1 MPRTAGRGDLPP
13 TKTIIVYRN
22 GDAFFPGRKLV
33 VNPRQLST
41 FDSFLTFL
49 TRAIEA
55 PFGAVRRLYTP
66 RQGHRVQHMDD
77 LKHGSVYV
85 AIQPVVH
92 SKFVV
97 PARWERI
104 ADESYTIHVF
114 TNGDILATP
123 VRIRVPKY
131 TRKSWESVLAMVTE
145 KVRLRTGAVF
155 RLCTLDG
162 RPVCGPSELENN
174 QHYVAVGTEK
184 FKALPYDQCVPCRE
198 LLKKNNVI
206 EGYEP
211 CNVLSI
217 NYVVLIKL
225 GETEALG
232 NKTARPKSM
241 SFHVGSV
248 FNAQNK
254 RSEMAGAA
262 EVQEDRQLKVDLP
275 IDQVKD
281 NPILHCSLMRSLTY
295 NRSSSTSPCKAS
307 LHDSDNLCLHRSS
320 ADSRKDVSTLII
332 SFM

>member
-1 MPRTAGRGDLPP
+1 TAAWDLPP

-85 AIQPVVH
+85 AAGNEH
-92 SKFVV
+92 FKKL
-97 PARWERI
+97 
-104 ADESYTIHVF
+104 DVF

-217 NYVVLIKL
+217 NYVLYTCRINTGTSFCCEKGMRKCVCQCWFYFSSLQPRHPAFYEKQRTCKGY
-225 GETEALG
+225 GECYCF
-232 NKTARPKSM
+232 R
-241 SFHVGSV
+241 VG
-248 FNAQNK
+248 
-254 RSEMAGAA
+254 
-262 EVQEDRQLKVDLP
+262 
-275 IDQVKD
+275 
-281 NPILHCSLMRSLTY
+281 CSGP
-295 NRSSSTSPCKAS
+295 SSCTVIHFLETC
-307 LHDSDNLCLHRSS
+307 
-320 ADSRKDVSTLII
+320 
-332 SFM
+332 

>member
-1 MPRTAGRGDLPP
+1 LKTMPRTAGRGDLPP

-184 FKALPYDQCVPCRE
+184 FKALPQTSLFCCFSFLPRPTNGCRNSKE
-198 LLKKNNVI
+198 YQQTLPL
-206 EGYEP
+206 
-211 CNVLSI
+211 
-217 NYVVLIKL
+217 
-225 GETEALG
+225 
-232 NKTARPKSM
+232 
-241 SFHVGSV
+241 V

-275 IDQVKD
+275 IDQVEATIVEEENED
-281 NPILHCSLMRSLTY
+281 
-295 NRSSSTSPCKAS
+295 RSSSTSPCKAS

>member
-1 MPRTAGRGDLPP
+1 MAAVGDLPP

-22 GDAFFPGRKLV
+22 GDAFCPGRKLV

-85 AIQPVVH
+85 AAGNEHFKKLENLSGRSAHVRGGAPPWAEACIAACG
-92 SKFVV
+92 
-97 PARWERI
+97 PAWV
-104 ADESYTIHVF
+104 VF

-145 KVRLRTGAVF
+145 KVCLRTGAVF

-198 LLKKNNVI
+198 LVKKNNVI

-217 NYVVLIKL
+217 NYVLYTCRINTGTSFCCEKGMRKCVCQCWFYFSSLQPRHPAFYEKQRICKGY
-225 GETEALG
+225 GECYCF
-232 NKTARPKSM
+232 R
-241 SFHVGSV
+241 VG
-248 FNAQNK
+248 
-254 RSEMAGAA
+254 
-262 EVQEDRQLKVDLP
+262 
-275 IDQVKD
+275 
-281 NPILHCSLMRSLTY
+281 CSGP
-295 NRSSSTSPCKAS
+295 SSCTVIHFLETC
-307 LHDSDNLCLHRSS
+307 
-320 ADSRKDVSTLII
+320 
-332 SFM
+332 